1 MTAEAAGDRHTAR
14 VAPWPDQ
21 EVAVG
26 AVRVEAGPHGTHAPA
41 ASRHVPLDRLR
52 DARAFLLRRR
62 RDRSVRIHRFADDV
76 PRDLQP
82 CRRCLAEILAS
93 NNLIL
98 SHNKNDVSSSEQADN
113 NDDINDDIDT
123 NNHTNDMTNDVTND
137 VTNETNNETSANLND
152 NMDKQ
157 EKKEDQEKQIQE
169 NAIMS
174 PSSAS
179 SVSTSEEDYE
189 LVRKNENVNHSK
201 NKNNTDNSNNNMKYF
216 EWLNIF

>member
-1 MTAEAAGDRHTAR
+1 MNILSTIHSKYQGETMFCFVCVATVFGYILGVNRVIDAIISKHSDETRIKVVRMLNKYTQTNLGD
-14 VAPWPDQ
+14 
-21 EVAVG
+21 
-26 AVRVEAGPHGTHAPA
+26 
-41 ASRHVPLDRLR
+41 
-52 DARAFLLRRR
+52 
-62 RDRSVRIHRFADDV
+62 
-76 PRDLQP
+76 
-82 CRRCLAEILAS
+82 LAEILAS